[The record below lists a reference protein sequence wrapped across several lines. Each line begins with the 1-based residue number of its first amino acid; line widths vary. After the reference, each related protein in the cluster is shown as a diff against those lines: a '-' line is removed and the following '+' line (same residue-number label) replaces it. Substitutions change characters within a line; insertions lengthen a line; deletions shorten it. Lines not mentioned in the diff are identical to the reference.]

1 MRYVCK
7 RYRNLSGVFRQ
18 LKDRIQ
24 LFKAAN
30 LIIDVQVF
38 DSGEPFGI
46 IQTQSMP
53 IAFAP
58 AMSEDKESPMSSSS
72 FREAGAA
79 AWSTGSK
86 KAGCGLRLPISSERK
101 IRLKQGVQPAVVQAL
116 NLCGNHAVADEKET
130 VARL

>member
-1 MRYVCK
+1 MGS
-7 RYRNLSGVFRQ
+7 LLGF
-18 LKDRIQ
+18 
-24 LFKAAN
+24 
-30 LIIDVQVF
+30 
-38 DSGEPFGI
+38 

-86 KAGCGLRLPISSERK
+86 KAGCGLRLPISSEK
-101 IRLKQGVQPAVVQAL
+101 NTLKQGVQPAVVQAL